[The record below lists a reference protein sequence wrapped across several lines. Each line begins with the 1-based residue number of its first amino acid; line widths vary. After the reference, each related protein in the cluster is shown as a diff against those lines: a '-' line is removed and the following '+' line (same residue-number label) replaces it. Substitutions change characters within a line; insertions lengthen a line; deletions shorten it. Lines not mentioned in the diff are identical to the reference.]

1 MYLFAASIRR
11 FILSRLA
18 WILSSGSIESTL
30 GPVSSSSPLELM
42 FNRNLLYFS
51 QFSDSL
57 LCCYAGTTITK
68 KMAIIKLPVK
78 INMQLPFPVQ
88 PTWRLVSWVY
98 SCRQKST
105 NIDTILHFPISL
117 QVLTYPLLCGD
128 ITYHMLYPF
137 IVK

>member
-42 FNRNLLYFS
+42 FYRNLCISVSFPIV
-51 QFSDSL
+51 
-57 LCCYAGTTITK
+57 CCVAMLGQPLQ
-68 KMAIIKLPVK
+68 KMANIKLPVK

-88 PTWRLVSWVY
+88 PTWRLVSCVY

-105 NIDTILHFPISL
+105 NIDALLHFLISL
-117 QVLTYPLLCGD
+117 
-128 ITYHMLYPF
+128 
-137 IVK
+137 